1 MANCNAWSCKIGR
14 TSDVADDPPPR
25 PARPP
30 VHGRQQMDKAHAKF
44 VGRKGKVGA
53 GPSRLPAVSHSG
65 VSVYPRASLQKTSRS
80 VCSQV
85 WCAQWPAGA
94 AAGANRS
101 GPLRSAAGASS
112 SPRPRCVDSTTRTAH
127 YESFAVSGTGCNVR
141 GPRARPSTC
150 STSGPWPVRP
160 GRI

>member
-1 MANCNAWSCKIGR
+1 M
-14 TSDVADDPPPR
+14 P
-25 PARPP
+25 PP

-94 AAGANRS
+94 AARANRS
-101 GPLRSAAGASS
+101 GPPQVGGWREFFSEAQVRRLHNPYRSL
-112 SPRPRCVDSTTRTAH
+112 
-127 YESFAVSGTGCNVR
+127 
-141 GPRARPSTC
+141 
-150 STSGPWPVRP
+150 
-160 GRI
+160 